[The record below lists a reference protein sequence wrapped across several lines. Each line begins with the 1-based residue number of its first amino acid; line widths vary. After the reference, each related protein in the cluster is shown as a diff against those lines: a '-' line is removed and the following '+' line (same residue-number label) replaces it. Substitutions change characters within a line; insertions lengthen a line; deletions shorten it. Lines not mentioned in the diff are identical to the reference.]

1 MHIFPAIDIQ
11 EGRCVRLVKGD
22 FATAHQ
28 VADDPLETACGFRAA
43 GASWIHMVDLDGA
56 REGRRVNTAVF
67 ESVAAHS
74 GLQVEVGGG
83 IRSMDTLEDYFAHG
97 VSRCILGSAAL
108 KNPEL
113 VREAVAAYG
122 ARIAVGIDAR
132 DGMVATE
139 GWLDVS
145 AVSYLELARRMEQMG
160 VRTLIFTDISRD
172 GTLSGPNVEQLVA
185 LSEAVSCDVVAS
197 GGIKSIEDIRALRVQ
212 RLYGAICGKSLYS
225 GTLDL
230 SEAVREAAAPS
241 DALHLERFFEKSL
254 LIPAVVQD
262 DRTGDVLMLAYMNR
276 GALARTLETGTT
288 WFWSRSRSEYWN
300 KGATSGH
307 YQQVVSVTGDCDND
321 TLLVRVIPAGPACH
335 TGRPTCFFNKLMDKG
350 TMMYE

>member
-1 MHIFPAIDIQ
+1 M
-11 EGRCVRLVKGD
+11 RLVKGD

-28 VADDPLETACGFRAA
+28 VADDPLETARSFRAA
-43 GASWIHMVDLDGA
+43 GAEWIHMVDLDGA

-67 ESVAAHS
+67 ETVAVSS
-74 GLQVEVGGG
+74 GLKVEVGGG
-83 IRSMDTLEDYFAHG
+83 IRNMETLEAYFAHG

-108 KNPEL
+108 KDPAL

-145 AVSYLELARRMEQMG
+145 NVSYLELARRMEQMG
-160 VRTLIFTDISRD
+160 VRTLIFTDIARD
-172 GTLSGPNVEQLVA
+172 GTLSGPNLEQLTA

-197 GGIKSIEDIRALRVQ
+197 GGIKSMDDIRALRER

-225 GTLDL
+225 GTLPLDR
-230 SEAVREAAAPS
+230 AVREAAVPS
-241 DALHLERFFEKSL
+241 DKMGLERFFEKSL

-276 GALARTLETGTT
+276 GALARTIETGTT
-288 WFWSRSRSEYWN
+288 WFWSRSRNEYWN
-300 KGATSGH
+300 KGATSGNV
-307 YQQVVSVTGDCDND
+307 QRVVSITGDCDDD

-335 TGRPTCFFNKLMDKG
+335 TGRPSCFFNKLI
-350 TMMYE
+350 

>member
-1 MHIFPAIDIQ
+1 M
-11 EGRCVRLVKGD
+11 RLVKGD

-28 VADDPLETACGFRAA
+28 VADDPLETARSFRAA
-43 GASWIHMVDLDGA
+43 GAEWIHMVDLDGA

-67 ESVAAHS
+67 ETVAVSS
-74 GLQVEVGGG
+74 GLKVEVGGG
-83 IRSMDTLEDYFAHG
+83 IRNMETLEAYFAHG

-108 KNPEL
+108 KDPAL

-145 AVSYLELARRMEQMG
+145 NVSYLELARRMEQMG
-160 VRTLIFTDISRD
+160 VRTLIFTDIARD
-172 GTLSGPNVEQLVA
+172 GTLSGPNLEQLTA

-197 GGIKSIEDIRALRVQ
+197 GGIKSMDDIRALRER

-225 GTLDL
+225 GTLPLDR
-230 SEAVREAAAPS
+230 AVREAAVPS
-241 DALHLERFFEKSL
+241 DKMGLERFFEKSL

-276 GALARTLETGTT
+276 GALARTIETGTI
-288 WFWSRSRSEYWN
+288 WFWSRSRNEYWN
-300 KGATSGH
+300 KGATSGNV
-307 YQQVVSVTGDCDND
+307 QRVVSITGDCDDD

-335 TGRPTCFFNKLMDKG
+335 TGRPSCFFNKLI
-350 TMMYE
+350 